1 MAYSKVDTKNLN
13 RLILNVNATEK
24 QLLEIGQTII
34 LPRLLNCWKNGKG
47 GDGNPMKPLSDEYR
61 KWKEKR
67 FGRNK
72 PDMMITGSLT
82 RSMQAR
88 KKSDG
93 VVVVTSDL
101 ATHTVPKS
109 FKSNFGSNSKKVSG
123 VTMPKTNLDILR
135 ENAHMR
141 GNLMDVSDDMR
152 KATSK
157 YIKKYILEGVQTA

>member
-1 MAYSKVDTKNLN
+1 MAKTETKNLN
-13 RLILNVNATEK
+13 KLVVNVSATTK
-24 QLLEIGQTII
+24 QLLTIGQTII
-34 LPRLLNCWKNGKG
+34 LPRLLNNWKDGKG
-47 GDGNPMKPLSDEYR
+47 GDGNTMKPLSDGYR

-93 VVVVTSDL
+93 VVVVTSNS

-109 FKSNFGSNSKKVSG
+109 FKSNSENNSKKVSG
-123 VTMPKTNLDILR
+123 VIMPKTNLDILR
-135 ENAHMR
+135 ENVNMR
-141 GNLMDVSDDMR
+141 DNLMDVSDDMR
-152 KATSK
+152 KATNE
-157 YIKKYILEGVQTA
+157 YIKKYILNGVQTV